1 MGKVDENKRHKKQEL
16 MESAFHLFTTKGL
29 PHTSVAD
36 IVERAG
42 LAKGTFY
49 LYFHD
54 KYAIQEALIQHKT
67 QQIFHR
73 ALETSGYRQR
83 TGLSDRLIAI
93 VDAVLEQLQHDPALL
108 RFINRNL
115 SWGVFHRA
123 LDKASE
129 EYLSALRRL
138 MDESGE
144 QVEQPLLLLYT
155 IVELVGSTCHSVI
168 LEGDPVSLE
177 EYRPCLERCIRAM
190 VEEFRIDGAAGLSAA
205 PQQSGTDCPALP

>member
-1 MGKVDENKRHKKQEL
+1 MGKVDENKRHKEQEL
-16 MESAFHLFTTKGL
+16 LESAFHLFTTKGI
-29 PHTSVAD
+29 PHTSVSD

-54 KYAIQEALIQHKT
+54 KYAIQEALILRKT
-67 QQIFHR
+67 EQVFRR
-73 ALETSGYRQR
+73 ALAASDYQQK

-93 VDAVLEQLQHDPALL
+93 VDAVLEQLRRDPVLL
-108 RFINRNL
+108 RFINKNL

-123 LDKASE
+123 LDKVSE
-129 EYLSALRRL
+129 EHLSALRQL
-138 MDESGE
+138 MNESGE

-168 LEGDPVSLE
+168 LEQDPVSFE
-177 EYRPCLERCIRAM
+177 EYRPYLERCIRAV
-190 VEEFRIDGAAGLSAA
+190 VEEFRTGEAGDTPAA
-205 PQQSGTDCPALP
+205 Q

>member
-54 KYAIQEALIQHKT
+54 KYAIQEALILHKT
-67 QQIFHR
+67 EQVFRR
-73 ALETSGYRQR
+73 ALDTSGYQEK
-83 TGLSDRLIAI
+83 TGLADRLTAI
-93 VDAVLEQLQHDPALL
+93 VNAVLEQLRCDPALL
-108 RFINRNL
+108 RFINKNL

-129 EYLSALRRL
+129 EYLSALRQL
-138 MDESGE
+138 LDESGE

-155 IVELVGSTCHSVI
+155 VVELVGSTCHSVI
-168 LEGDPVSLE
+168 LEQDPVSFE
-177 EYRPCLERCIRAM
+177 EYRPYLERSIRAV
-190 VEEFRIDGAAGLSAA
+190 VEEFRVKSAGDNS
-205 PQQSGTDCPALP
+205 